1 MGSVAGKRCFL
12 LVAAFFFLLWRA
24 GGDGVVL
31 GIGVGMIDSGCWD
44 IVGHRVSSKRAVP
57 GVEDVGIVG
66 A

>member
-1 MGSVAGKRCFL
+1 MFL
-12 LVAAFFFLLWRA
+12 ACGGFFLFAVAR